1 MEKVVEL
8 RKRLREEAIERA
20 RVFAECVR
28 RLGRV
33 TVVVFGSYARGDF
46 NVWSDIDVLIVTD
59 AALPSNPLR
68 RLDAIEECL
77 LIANDIEPI
86 ILTINEFRDR
96 LRKRDPVVV
105 EAVERGIVVLDE
117 LKLEELVAQHWN

>member
-46 NVWSDIDVLIVTD
+46 NVWSDIDVLIITD

-77 LIANDIEPI
+77 LIASNVEPI

-96 LRKRDPVVV
+96 LRKRDPAVV